1 MPIPLY
7 LILCQR
13 AITQKS
19 FHHVRYAAL
28 VVVVV
33 QYNAHVFR
41 DDLSFIVWASLGCN
55 YGWYSTTIIVL
66 LQIDINPHKFF
77 SNERTIEIS
86 IYNLWSKIEH
96 IIRAIIWIVTIWIVT
111 DPFPLEYIS
120 LNNNYM
126 NSCIIQTYV
135 TIDVL
140 LSFKSEFQEL
150 NRMSERTW
158 QRLLSMIQIF
168 ANDVGCYK
176 SINDRNI

>member
-1 MPIPLY
+1 MYAHPSLY

-55 YGWYSTTIIVL
+55 YGWYSSTIIVL

-77 SNERTIEIS
+77 SNETTIEIS
-86 IYNLWSKIEH
+86 I
-96 IIRAIIWIVTIWIVT
+96 
-111 DPFPLEYIS
+111 
-120 LNNNYM
+120 
-126 NSCIIQTYV
+126 
-135 TIDVL
+135 
-140 LSFKSEFQEL
+140 
-150 NRMSERTW
+150 
-158 QRLLSMIQIF
+158 
-168 ANDVGCYK
+168 
-176 SINDRNI
+176 